1 MRANPYNLV
10 ATVRV
15 GIMQTSLS
23 SFEQVADG
31 VFVAVAEP
39 ASVNIGLVVGRD
51 AALVIDTGCSPAHG
65 AEIRAAAESAAGVP
79 VRAVMVTHWHWD
91 HFFGLAGFAG
101 MPSYG
106 HETLTHWLRSDG
118 LAVSAAEVGVRV
130 AELVAPTHPFSLARV
145 VDLGGRRVELV
156 HFGRAHSDGDV
167 VAIVPDANVIFAGD
181 LLEQSGPPAFGPD
194 CHPKDWP
201 SAVDGILGLVDEY
214 TVIVPGHG
222 NVIDRMF
229 AFDQRARISGLYG
242 QAEHLAKRGIRLAEA
257 YAAGE
262 WPFPEEVVREALPI
276 IYEEL
281 EADGIHPGRNLP
293 LA

>member
-1 MRANPYNLV
+1 METTLGP
-10 ATVRV
+10 
-15 GIMQTSLS
+15 
-23 SFEQVADG
+23 FEQIADG

-39 ASVNIGLVVGRD
+39 ASVNIGLVVGKQS
-51 AALVIDTGCSPAHG
+51 ALVIDTGCCPAQG
-65 AEIRAAAESAAGVP
+65 AAIRRAAEAVAQVP

-106 HETLTHWLRSDG
+106 HATLDDWLQSDG
-118 LAVSAAEVGVRV
+118 LAVSAAEVGVPVRD
-130 AELVAPTHPFSLARV
+130 LVGPTHPFSLAKV
-145 VDLGGRRVELV
+145 IDLGERRVEMV
-156 HFGRAHSDGDV
+156 HFGRAHTDGDV
-167 VAIVPDANVIFAGD
+167 VAIVPDANAIFAGD

-201 SAVDGILGLVDEY
+201 SAVDGILGLVDEH
-214 TVIVPGHG
+214 TVVVPGHG
-222 NVIDRMF
+222 GTIDRMY

-242 QAEHLAKRGIRLAEA
+242 QAEHLARRGIRLAEA
-257 YAAGE
+257 YPAGE

-276 IYEEL
+276 IYQEL
-281 EADGIHPGRNLP
+281 AADGIHPGRHLP

>member
-1 MRANPYNLV
+1 
-10 ATVRV
+10 
-15 GIMQTSLS
+15 MQTSLGP
-23 SFEQVADG
+23 FEQIADG

-39 ASVNIGLVVGRD
+39 ASVNIGLVVGNTS
-51 AALVIDTGCSPAHG
+51 ALVIDTGCSPSHG
-65 AEIRAAAESAAGVP
+65 AAIRQAAEAAAGVP

-106 HETLTHWLRSDG
+106 HASLDTWLGSDG
-118 LAVSAAEVGVRV
+118 LAVSAAEVGVPVRD
-130 AELVAPTHPFSLARV
+130 LVPPTHPFSLARV
-145 VDLGGRRVELV
+145 IDLGDRRVEMV
-156 HFGRAHSDGDV
+156 HFGRAHTDGDV

-201 SAVDGILGLVDEY
+201 SAVDGILGLVDEH
-214 TVIVPGHG
+214 TIVVPGHG
-222 NVIDRMF
+222 GTIDRMY

-242 QAEHLAKRGIRLAEA
+242 QAEHLARRGIRLAEA

-262 WPFPEEVVREALPI
+262 WPFSEEVVREALPI

-281 EADGIHPGRNLP
+281 AAEGIHPGRHLP

>member
-1 MRANPYNLV
+1 
-10 ATVRV
+10 
-15 GIMQTSLS
+15 MQTSVGP
-23 SFEQVADG
+23 FEQIADG

-39 ASVNIGLVVGRD
+39 ASVNIGLVVGS
-51 AALVIDTGCSPAHG
+51 ASALVIDTGCCPQQG
-65 AEIRAAAESAAGVP
+65 TQIRKAAEAAAGVP

-106 HETLTHWLRSDG
+106 HASLDAWLGSDG
-118 LAVSAAEVGVRV
+118 LAVSAAEVGVPVRD
-130 AELVAPTHPFSLARV
+130 LVPPTHPFSLARAL
-145 VDLGGRRVELV
+145 DLGDRRVELV
-156 HFGRAHSDGDV
+156 HFGPAHSDGDV

-194 CHPKDWP
+194 CHVKQWP
-201 SAVDGILGLVDEY
+201 SAVDGILGLVDEH

-222 NVIDRMF
+222 GTIDRGF

-242 QAEHLAKRGIRLAEA
+242 QAEHLARRGIRQAEA

-262 WPFPEEVVREALPI
+262 WPFPEAVVREALPI

-281 EADGIHPGRNLP
+281 AADGIHPGRHLP